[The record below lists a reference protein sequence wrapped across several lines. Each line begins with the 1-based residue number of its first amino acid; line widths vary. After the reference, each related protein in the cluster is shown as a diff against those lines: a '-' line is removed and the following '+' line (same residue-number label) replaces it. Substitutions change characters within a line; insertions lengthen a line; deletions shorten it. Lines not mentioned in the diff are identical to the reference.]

1 MTKAST
7 HSAEDQA
14 EDVDASYPSDV
25 ASDAVSVMSRANE
38 LSSCEPI
45 NDLPRAVNKESL
57 AALRAAR
64 ASLARQWWKE
74 KQNMQLHNLKN
85 EMDKITEETLFEQRQ
100 ETQLLQ
106 PDETEDAQIAQLDL
120 DIRRQSRRLPN
131 SRRRPLCSLQDRIK
145 HLQKNQETMQ
155 EELTSKLKSLDLK
168 LKSQKEEHKAMVD
181 TLATELEDGKRQM
194 SILCR
199 DLDEVHKGYHETIGQ
214 LTEDL
219 KEISS
224 KCDGYRK
231 ECAGYHKEIYELK
244 KKLEILEQKIEMRK
258 LADIFG
264 AKKRVD
270 EGTQTGED

>member
-1 MTKAST
+1 
-7 HSAEDQA
+7 
-14 EDVDASYPSDV
+14 
-25 ASDAVSVMSRANE
+25 
-38 LSSCEPI
+38 
-45 NDLPRAVNKESL
+45 
-57 AALRAAR
+57 
-64 ASLARQWWKE
+64 
-74 KQNMQLHNLKN
+74 MQLHNLKN